1 MPKRHRE
8 AARMNQWFINVL
20 ITVPQYVS
28 RLATLLLKCQIQYQW
43 GIETLSGI
51 VMKTCQGAKMQTEGG
66 CDSESSSLEED
77 FSVSSSVLTFSWLL
91 KGTLSTINLKIS
103 RISQVLLPDK
113 TYGGLKQKTYYA
125 FLCSYYPGRY
135 QPLKHSQRIA
145 ATAAMINWIHC
156 PSPASQ

>member
-28 RLATLLLKCQIQYQW
+28 RLAMLLRKCQIQYQW

-77 FSVSSSVLTFSWLL
+77 FSVSSSVLTFSWLV

-103 RISQVLLPDK
+103 RISQALWPDN
-113 TYGGLKQKTYYA
+113 TYGVLKQKQKLSCLAVFLLSREIPA
-125 FLCSYYPGRY
+125 FETP
-135 QPLKHSQRIA
+135 
-145 ATAAMINWIHC
+145 TAAMINWIHC
-156 PSPASQ
+156 PSPAS